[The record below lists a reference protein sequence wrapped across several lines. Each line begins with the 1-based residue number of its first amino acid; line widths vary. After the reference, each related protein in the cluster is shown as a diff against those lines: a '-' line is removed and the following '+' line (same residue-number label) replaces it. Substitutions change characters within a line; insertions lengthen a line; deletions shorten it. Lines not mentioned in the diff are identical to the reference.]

1 MANEK
6 DEKGVADEVDVE
18 DAVKA
23 GRPVPD
29 AKRYRIRVDKEHVVS
44 DRPVVTGRYVLSL
57 VGKTPE
63 TYLLSLRL
71 KGGHVEEVEADA
83 EVDLRT
89 RGVERFMT
97 LKRDPQ
103 EGYEM
108 RRQFQLGES
117 DVAHLESLGV
127 PWETIINGG
136 SQWLIVHRFAVPP
149 GYTVETV
156 VVALLIAPGYP
167 DVQIDMAYFS
177 PALVRTD
184 GKAIPQ
190 ITDQAI
196 DGKTFQRWS
205 RHRTDADPWRPGID
219 NVGTHLVQVG
229 EWLRREMRLR

>member
-1 MANEK
+1 MTSDK
-6 DEKGVADEVDVE
+6 DKKDDIYEVDVE
-18 DAVKA
+18 EEAKA
-23 GRPVPD
+23 GRPVPE
-29 AKRYRIRVDKEHVVS
+29 AKRYRIRVDKERVIS

-57 VGKTPE
+57 VGKTPK
-63 TYLLSLRL
+63 TYLLSQRL
-71 KGGHVEEVEADA
+71 KGGHVAEVDADE
-83 EVDLRT
+83 EVDLRI

-103 EGYEM
+103 EGYET
-108 RRQFQLGES
+108 RRQFQLPET
-117 DVAHLESLGV
+117 DVEHLESLGM
-127 PWETIINGG
+127 PWETIEDG
-136 SQWLIVHRFAVPP
+136 SQWLIIHKFAVSP

-156 VVALLIAPGYP
+156 IVALLIAPGYP

-190 ITDQAI
+190 IADQLI

-219 NVGTHLVQVG
+219 NVGTHLLQVS
-229 EWLRREMRLR
+229 EWLRREIRLR